1 MKEITQREPGLA
13 PLLFTALSGVS
24 LGLLLGLWLLLM
36 EPSYRVPR
44 APSAEEQAKPG
55 DYAAYHVGGRVGVVE
70 TPNLRTGLT
79 KLERRTTGPVT
90 FTEEELN
97 YFFAKQPSPAVASA
111 GEKGPPSSLEG
122 LNFHMTGD
130 QLFVNFK
137 LILDPQGKRFELL
150 VLAEV
155 AFENTDAGPV
165 MKVKSTK
172 LNALPLPNLGGFVT
186 GLASGKLAEAPLPE
200 GMLKMWNNI
209 RGISVVEGQLVL
221 DVGLRRAPARS

>member
-1 MKEITQREPGLA
+1 M
-13 PLLFTALSGVS
+13 SGVS

-36 EPSYRVPR
+36 EPSNRVTR
-44 APSAEEQAKPG
+44 APSAEDLAKPG
-55 DYAAYHVGGRVGVVE
+55 DYSAYHVGGKVGAVE

-79 KLERRTTGPVT
+79 KLDRRTTGPVT

-97 YFFAKQPSPAVASA
+97 YFFAKQPSPNTATA

-122 LNFHMTGD
+122 LNFHMAGD

-137 LILDPQGKRFELL
+137 LVLDPQGKRFEIL

-155 AFENTDAGPV
+155 AFENTDAGPKLV
-165 MKVKSTK
+165 VKSTK
-172 LNALPLPNLGGFVT
+172 LNALPLPNLAGFVT
-186 GLASGKLAEAPLPE
+186 GMASDKLAEAPLPE

-209 RGISVVEGQLVL
+209 RGIKVVEGQLVL
-221 DVGLRRAPARS
+221 DVGLRRAAAGS